1 MPRVQGRSVVSRV
14 RAILEAFGPAH
25 TRLTLSEIARRSEL
39 PLSTAHRLVAELVE
53 WRALD
58 RDPEGGY
65 RIGLRL
71 WELAQ
76 LAPTP
81 LREVAQPW
89 LQDLLDATRENV
101 HLAIRDDMDVL
112 YLDKISGPGAVQIAS
127 RVGGRLPMHATGVG
141 KVLLAHTPN
150 WYLRQYLDQPLER
163 PTCYTIT
170 EPGRLARELA
180 EVRARGWA
188 VTREEMTL
196 GSCSLAIPVRHRD
209 GRVVA
214 AVGVVVSSRRG
225 HEILRFVPAVQTAAG
240 RIEHA
245 LAERDDSVPAA
256 AFPMVA
262 SL

>member
-1 MPRVQGRSVVSRV
+1 MPQPPGRSVVSKV
-14 RAILEAFGPAH
+14 RAILEAFDGEHPL
-25 TRLTLSEIARRSEL
+25 LTLTDIARRSEL

-58 RDPEGGY
+58 REPDGCY
-65 RIGLRL
+65 RVGMRL
-71 WELAQ
+71 WELGQ
-76 LAPTP
+76 LAPAP

-89 LQDLLDATRENV
+89 LQDLLDTTRENV

-112 YLDKISGPGAVQIAS
+112 YLDKISGPGAVPIVS

-150 WYLRQYLDQPLER
+150 WFLRRYVDRPLER

-170 EPGRLARELA
+170 EPGRLTRELA
-180 EVRARGWA
+180 EARARGWA

-196 GSCSLAIPVRHRD
+196 GSCSLATPVRHRD

-225 HEILRFVPAVQTAAG
+225 HEILRLMPAVKTTAR
-240 RIEHA
+240 RIEHM
-245 LAERDDSVPAA
+245 LAERDDCGPAA
-256 AFPMVA
+256 QSALLA
-262 SL
+262 AL